1 MTCDS
6 GLWTA
11 QVTTTPG
18 GARIR
23 GKTRRP
29 HSWTVNRSTHNLSSS
44 SPSLHAPSR
53 APSSGSPRR
62 GGRPS
67 RVAPRL
73 LVDKLAEAPPRSRLE
88 GAALDADVR
97 RRPARDALVR
107 VADQIPA
114 SEERGQYDATCVS
127 ERERAARGEAMRE
140 RVSGRREARRCKREG
155 DATTFVSERRRR
167 ERAAQ
172 CGGVITALLVT
183 TRVAGCR
190 MVWWCE
196 WRSSSNRVASSS
208 S

>member
-1 MTCDS
+1 M
-6 GLWTA
+6 
-11 QVTTTPG
+11 
-18 GARIR
+18 
-23 GKTRRP
+23 
-29 HSWTVNRSTHNLSSS
+29 
-44 SPSLHAPSR
+44 
-53 APSSGSPRR
+53 
-62 GGRPS
+62 
-67 RVAPRL
+67 APRL

-127 ERERAARGEAMRE
+127 ERERAARRGEAMRE

-167 ERAAQ
+167 ERAAR
-172 CGGVITALLVT
+172 GGDAIMALLVT

-190 MVWWCE
+190 MVRWCE
-196 WRSSSNRVASSS
+196 
-208 S
+208 